1 MDAQEASRR
10 FLVPVELIL
19 DYESWRWGGQAGKDH
34 LWTGEDIARLG
45 LAVILRQAGAAREEV
60 EEYLALGEK
69 EPRRRLLLLDRHR
82 ARLLEEIHRRE
93 KLLEQLD
100 GLRCQARREAE
111 KLSAGR
117 RGQGKP

>member
-45 LAVILRQAGAAREEV
+45 LAVTLRQAGAAREEV

-69 EPRRRLLLLDRHR
+69 EPRRRLMLLD
-82 ARLLEEIHRRE
+82 RRE

-111 KLSAGR
+111 ELSAGR